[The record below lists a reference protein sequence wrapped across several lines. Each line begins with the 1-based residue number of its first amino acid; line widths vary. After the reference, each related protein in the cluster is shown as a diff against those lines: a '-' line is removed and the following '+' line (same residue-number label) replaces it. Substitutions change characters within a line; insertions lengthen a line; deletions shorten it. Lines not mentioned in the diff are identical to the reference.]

1 MVVALLYEMQTPC
14 NCFTLS
20 LSGSDSRRSNSWRD
34 DNDATMEIKVS
45 RRWRWWSRR
54 CFGDG
59 DHKHKMMMAISYH
72 LYWLHV
78 MLILYASYLALIDGS
93 IIRWSLTNYQEVF
106 SLSMHR
112 CESSSCWDTTWWSGV
127 IGSSSLTRVFRVC
140 NCFAPV
146 VFERR
151 AYHTRSS
158 RGVSARRTFA
168 TVHTQGEHW
177 DRKVERES
185 YSRYDQDSDV
195 HHWNYS
201 ISRDDRTWFIWFGS
215 RDHLED

>member
-20 LSGSDSRRSNSWRD
+20 LSGSDSRTSNRWRN

-45 RRWRWWSRR
+45 RWWRWWSRR

-93 IIRWSLTNYQEVF
+93 IIRWSLTKLSRSVLPEYAPLRNFFVLRHHVMIGCDRLYVQMQRVQNSCTRGILRLNLT
-106 SLSMHR
+106 SLAYNR
-112 CESSSCWDTTWWSGV
+112 YGLGTLRPKG
-127 IGSSSLTRVFRVC
+127 
-140 NCFAPV
+140 
-146 VFERR
+146 R
-151 AYHTRSS
+151 A
-158 RGVSARRTFA
+158 
-168 TVHTQGEHW
+168 W
-177 DRKVERES
+177 
-185 YSRYDQDSDV
+185 
-195 HHWNYS
+195 
-201 ISRDDRTWFIWFGS
+201 II
-215 RDHLED
+215 